1 MMSNQ
6 KGTGEFSK
14 VGKLISVLEK
24 CNGKSK
30 IGGSEALISSRAAKI
45 FAAVGL
51 AFLIAALAAAAYF
64 AEPLISPHIS
74 LRDFTNVLM
83 MILLMLS
90 LVLSVKNIVTVL
102 YTADDLPVLL
112 PMPFSANQIVIA
124 KLTVTLKFPVV
135 LSVILINASFFGFG
149 LRAGMGTAFYIG
161 TVLSSVLIPVSGLA
175 IAALL
180 TVVIFKCCGFIRNR
194 DIMVAIGGILTIV
207 LTVGYL
213 IVSSIL
219 NSNDSPD
226 AALSALSTFA
236 GLSRYFPNVAF
247 MSDFMFD
254 GSITGLFISLG
265 ITAAAIALA
274 LLVIKLFY
282 LSTALSMQNTG
293 SSKKPV
299 EESMLSARKKRSALK
314 ALTSYEAKNAR
325 RNPAYMVY
333 GFAMTF
339 IWPLFFVLPFAFGK
353 NAIFSSVTGSVG
365 TSAALIGALL
375 LGVTASCFACGFN
388 ILPGTAFSRE
398 GDSFYVLRAMPL
410 GFKDY
415 YKSKLRFSM
424 LICSLGS
431 VPYILILGIVCIAA
445 GIVSLTGS
453 WVFLYSAFVCVL
465 CNLIFVNCML
475 VSNAKSPVF
484 NRDSETELSR
494 KLGGINIVALV
505 VGFVMYI
512 ALFVLII
519 IAMIPELSSVF
530 LNSTTVTIALV
541 AAAVFALTVLVFAAA
556 LNKTSVKKAEKSL
569 MIIE

>member
-1 MMSNQ
+1 MSNQ
-6 KGTGEFSK
+6 KATGEFSK
-14 VGKLISVLEK
+14 VRKLISVLEK

-30 IGGSEALISSRAAKI
+30 IGGSDALISPRAAKI

-51 AFLIAALAAAAYF
+51 VFLTAALAAAAYF
-64 AEPLISPHIS
+64 AEPLISPYIS
-74 LRDFTNVLM
+74 LKDFTNVLM
-83 MILLMLS
+83 MILLLLS

-124 KLTVTLKFPVV
+124 KLAVTLQFPVV

-149 LRAGMGTAFYIG
+149 LRAGMGAAFYIG

-175 IAALL
+175 VAALL

-226 AALSALSTFA
+226 AALSALSVFA
-236 GLSRYFPNVAF
+236 GISRYFPNVAF
-247 MSDFMFD
+247 MNGFMFD
-254 GSITGLFISLG
+254 GSIMGLFISLG

-293 SSKKPV
+293 SAKKPV
-299 EESMLSARKKRSALK
+299 EKSMLSAQKKRSALK

-325 RNPAYMVY
+325 RNPAYMIY

-353 NAIFSSVTGSVG
+353 NAIFSSATGSVD
-365 TSAALIGALL
+365 TSAALICALL
-375 LGVTASCFACGFN
+375 LGVAASCFACGFN

-398 GDSFYVLRAMPL
+398 GDSFYILRAMPL
-410 GFKDY
+410 DFKDY

-431 VPYILILGIVCIAA
+431 VPYILILGIVCIAT
-445 GIVSLTGS
+445 GIVPFTGS

-465 CNLIFVNCML
+465 CNLIFVNRML
-475 VSNAKSPVF
+475 VNNAGNPVF
-484 NRDSETELSR
+484 TRDSETEISR
-494 KLGGINIVALV
+494 KLGGINVVALV
-505 VGFVMYI
+505 IGFVMYI

-530 LNSTTVTIALV
+530 LNSTTGTV
-541 AAAVFALTVLVFAAA
+541 AAVTAVVFALTVLVIAAA
-556 LNKTSVKKAEKSL
+556 VNKTSVKKAEKSL
-569 MIIE
+569 MVIE

>member
-1 MMSNQ
+1 MSNQ
-6 KGTGEFSK
+6 KATGEFSK
-14 VGKLISVLEK
+14 VRKLISVLEK

-30 IGGSEALISSRAAKI
+30 IGGSEALISPRAAKVL
-45 FAAVGL
+45 AAVGL
-51 AFLIAALAAAAYF
+51 VFLIAALAAAAYF
-64 AEPLISPHIS
+64 AEPLISPYIS
-74 LRDFTNVLM
+74 LKDFTKVLM
-83 MILLMLS
+83 MILLLLS
-90 LVLSVKNIVTVL
+90 LVLSVKNNVTVL

-112 PMPFSANQIVIA
+112 PMPFSAGQIVIA

-135 LSVILINASFFGFG
+135 LSVILINTSFFGFG
-149 LRAGMGTAFYIG
+149 LRAGMGAAFYIG
-161 TVLSSVLIPVSGLA
+161 TVLSGVLIPVTGLA

-194 DIMVAIGGILTIV
+194 DIMVAIGGILTLV
-207 LTVGYL
+207 LTVGYV

-236 GLSRYFPNVAF
+236 GISEYFPNIAF
-247 MSDFMFD
+247 MNGFMFD
-254 GSITGLFISLG
+254 GSIMGLFISLG

-293 SSKKPV
+293 SAKKPV
-299 EESMLSARKKRSALK
+299 EKSMLSGRKKRGALK

-325 RNPAYMVY
+325 RNPAYMIY

-353 NAIFSSVTGSVG
+353 NALFSTANSVD
-365 TSAALIGALL
+365 TSAALICAIF
-375 LGVTASCFACGFN
+375 LGIAASCFACGFN
-388 ILPGTAFSRE
+388 NLPGTAFSRE
-398 GDSFYVLRAMPL
+398 GGSFYILRAMPL
-410 GFKDY
+410 DFKDY

-431 VPYILILGIVCIAA
+431 VPYILILGIVCIAT
-445 GIVSLTGS
+445 GIVPLSGS

-465 CNLIFVNCML
+465 CNLIFDNCML

-484 NRDSETELSR
+484 TRDSETELSR
-494 KLGGINIVALV
+494 KLGGINAVALII
-505 VGFVMYI
+505 GFVMYI

-519 IAMIPELSSVF
+519 IAAIPELSAIF
-530 LNSTTVTIALV
+530 LNSTTMTVAAVT
-541 AAAVFALTVLVFAAA
+541 AAVFALIVLVIAAA
-556 LNKTSVKKAEKSL
+556 VNKTSVKKAEKSL
-569 MIIE
+569 TVIE

>member
-1 MMSNQ
+1 MSNQ
-6 KGTGEFSK
+6 KVTSGFSK
-14 VGKLISVLEK
+14 VRKLISVLEK

-30 IGGSEALISSRAAKI
+30 IGGSDALISPMAAKI
-45 FAAVGL
+45 IAAVGL
-51 AFLIAALAAAAYF
+51 VFLTAALAAAAYF
-64 AEPLISPHIS
+64 AEPFISPYIS
-74 LRDFTNVLM
+74 LRDFTAFLM
-83 MILLMLS
+83 LILLFFS
-90 LVLSVKNIVTVL
+90 LMLSVKNIVTVL

-149 LRAGMGTAFYIG
+149 LRVGMDAAFYIG
-161 TVLSSVLIPVSGLA
+161 TVLSSLLIPVTGLA
-175 IAALL
+175 VAALL

-213 IVSSIL
+213 VVSSIL

-226 AALSALSTFA
+226 AALSALTTVA
-236 GLSRYFPNVAF
+236 GLSDCFPNIAF
-247 MSDFMFD
+247 MNGFMFD
-254 GSITGLFISLG
+254 GSIIGLFISLG

-293 SSKKPV
+293 SAKKPV

-325 RNPAYMVY
+325 RNPSYMIY

-339 IWPLFFVLPFAFGK
+339 IWPLFFILPFAFGK
-353 NAIFSSVTGSVG
+353 NAIFSSATGSVD
-365 TSAALIGALL
+365 TSAALICALL
-375 LGVTASCFACGFN
+375 LGVAASCFACGFN

-398 GDSFYVLRAMPL
+398 GDSFYILRAMPL
-410 GFKDY
+410 DFKDY

-431 VPYILILGIVCIAA
+431 VSYILILGIVCIAT
-445 GIVSLTGS
+445 GIITFTGS
-453 WVFLYSAFVCVL
+453 WVLLYGAFICVL

-484 NRDSETELSR
+484 NQDSETELSR
-494 KLGGINIVALV
+494 KLGGINAVALV
-505 VGFVMYI
+505 IGFVMYI
-512 ALFVLII
+512 ALFVFII
-519 IAMIPELSSVF
+519 IAMIPELSAIF
-530 LNSTTVTIALV
+530 LNSTTITAATVT
-541 AAAVFALTVLVFAAA
+541 AAAFALTVLVIAAA
-556 LNKTSVKKAEKSL
+556 VNKTSVKKAEKSL

>member
-1 MMSNQ
+1 MSNQ
-6 KGTGEFSK
+6 KGTGGLSK
-14 VGKLISVLEK
+14 VRKLISVLEK

-30 IGGSEALISSRAAKI
+30 IGGSDALISPRAAKI

-51 AFLIAALAAAAYF
+51 VFLTAALAAAAYF
-64 AEPLISPHIS
+64 AEPLISPYIH
-74 LRDFTNVLM
+74 LRDFTAFLM
-83 MILLMLS
+83 LILLFFS

-149 LRAGMGTAFYIG
+149 LRVGMGAAFYIG
-161 TVLSSVLIPVSGLA
+161 TALSSVLVPVTGLA

-213 IVSSIL
+213 IVNSIL
-219 NSNDSPD
+219 SSNDSPD
-226 AALSALSTFA
+226 AAFSALSMVA
-236 GLSRYFPNVAF
+236 GLSDCFPNVAF
-247 MSDFMFD
+247 MNGFMFD
-254 GSITGLFISLG
+254 GSIMGLFISLG
-265 ITAAAIALA
+265 ITAVAIALA

-293 SSKKPV
+293 YAKKPV
-299 EESMLSARKKRSALK
+299 EESMLSARKKRSVLK

-325 RNPAYMVY
+325 RNPSYMIY

-339 IWPLFFVLPFAFGK
+339 IWPLFLIMPFAFGK
-353 NAIFSSVTGSVG
+353 NALFSSANGSVD
-365 TSAALIGALL
+365 TSAALICALL
-375 LGVTASCFACGFN
+375 LGVVASCFACGFN

-398 GDSFYVLRAMPL
+398 GDGFFMIRAMPL
-410 GFKDY
+410 DFKDY
-415 YKSKLRFSM
+415 YKSKFRFSM

-431 VPYILILGIVCIAA
+431 VSYILILGIVCIVT
-445 GIVSLTGS
+445 GVVPFTGS
-453 WVFLYSAFVCVL
+453 WVFLYSVFVCVL

-475 VSNAKSPVF
+475 VSNAKSPGF
-484 NRDSETELSR
+484 NRDSETEISR
-494 KLGGINIVALV
+494 KLSGINAVALV
-505 VGFVMYI
+505 IGFVIYI
-512 ALFVLII
+512 VLLVSIV
-519 IAMIPELSSVF
+519 IAAIPKLSSVF
-530 LNSTTVTIALV
+530 LNSTMGTV
-541 AAAVFALTVLVFAAA
+541 AAITAAAFALTVLVIAVAV
-556 LNKTSVKKAEKSL
+556 NKTSVKKAEKSL

>member
-1 MMSNQ
+1 MNNQ
-6 KGTGEFSK
+6 KSTGEFSK
-14 VGKLISVLEK
+14 VKKLISVLEK

-30 IGGSEALISSRAAKI
+30 IGGSEALISPSAAKVL
-45 FAAVGL
+45 AAVGL
-51 AFLIAALAAAAYF
+51 VFLTAALTAAAYF
-64 AEPLISPHIS
+64 AEPLISPYIS
-74 LRDFTNVLM
+74 LKDFTNVLM
-83 MILLMLS
+83 MILFLLS

-112 PMPFSANQIVIA
+112 PMPFSAGQIVTA

-149 LRAGMGTAFYIG
+149 LRAGMGAAFYIG
-161 TVLSSVLIPVSGLA
+161 TVLSSVLIPVTGLA

-194 DIMVAIGGILTIV
+194 DIMVAIGGILTLV
-207 LTVGYL
+207 LTVGYV

-226 AALSALSTFA
+226 AALSALSAFS
-236 GLSRYFPNVAF
+236 GLSEYFPNIAF
-247 MSDFMFD
+247 MNGFMFD
-254 GSITGLFISLG
+254 GSIMGLFISLG
-265 ITAAAIALA
+265 ITAAAIAFA

-293 SSKKPV
+293 SAKKPV
-299 EESMLSARKKRSALK
+299 EKNMLFGRKKRGALK

-325 RNPAYMVY
+325 RNPAYMIY

-353 NAIFSSVTGSVG
+353 NALFNAAGSVD
-365 TSAALIGALL
+365 TSAALICAIF
-375 LGVTASCFACGFN
+375 LGIAASCFACGFN
-388 ILPGTAFSRE
+388 NLPGTAFSRE
-398 GDSFYVLRAMPL
+398 GDSFYILRAMPL
-410 GFKDY
+410 DFKVY
-415 YKSKLRFSM
+415 YKSKLRFAM

-431 VPYILILGIVCIAA
+431 VPYILILGIVCIAT
-445 GIVSLTGS
+445 GIVPLSGS
-453 WVFLYSAFVCVL
+453 WVFLYSSFVCVL

-484 NRDSETELSR
+484 TRDSETEISR
-494 KLGGINIVALV
+494 KLGGINVVALV
-505 VGFVMYI
+505 IGFVMYI
-512 ALFVLII
+512 ALFVFII
-519 IAMIPELSSVF
+519 IAMIPELSAIF
-530 LNSTTVTIALV
+530 INSTTVTIAAV
-541 AAAVFALTVLVFAAA
+541 TAAVFALIVLVIAAA

-569 MIIE
+569 MVIE

>member
-1 MMSNQ
+1 MSNQ
-6 KGTGEFSK
+6 KATGEFSK
-14 VGKLISVLEK
+14 VRKLISVLEK

-30 IGGSEALISSRAAKI
+30 IGGSEALISPRAAKVL
-45 FAAVGL
+45 AAVGL
-51 AFLIAALAAAAYF
+51 VFLIAALAAAAYF
-64 AEPLISPHIS
+64 AEPLISPYIS
-74 LRDFTNVLM
+74 LQDFTKVLM
-83 MILLMLS
+83 MILLLLS
-90 LVLSVKNIVTVL
+90 LVLSVKNNVTVL

-112 PMPFSANQIVIA
+112 PMPFSAGQIVIA

-135 LSVILINASFFGFG
+135 LSVILINTSFFGFG
-149 LRAGMGTAFYIG
+149 LRAGMGAAFYIG
-161 TVLSSVLIPVSGLA
+161 TVLSGVLIPVTGLA

-194 DIMVAIGGILTIV
+194 DIMVAIGGILTLV
-207 LTVGYL
+207 LTVGYV

-236 GLSRYFPNVAF
+236 GISEYFPNIAF
-247 MSDFMFD
+247 MNGFMFD
-254 GSITGLFISLG
+254 GSIMGLFISLG

-293 SSKKPV
+293 SAKKPV
-299 EESMLSARKKRSALK
+299 EKSMLSGRKKRGALK

-325 RNPAYMVY
+325 RNPAYMIY

-353 NAIFSSVTGSVG
+353 NALFSTANSVD
-365 TSAALIGALL
+365 TSAALICAIF
-375 LGVTASCFACGFN
+375 LGIAASCFACGFN
-388 ILPGTAFSRE
+388 NLPGTAFSRE
-398 GDSFYVLRAMPL
+398 GGSFYILRAMPL
-410 GFKDY
+410 DFKDY

-431 VPYILILGIVCIAA
+431 VPYILILGIVCIAT
-445 GIVSLTGS
+445 GIVPLSGS

-465 CNLIFVNCML
+465 CNLIFDNCML

-484 NRDSETELSR
+484 TRDSETELSR
-494 KLGGINIVALV
+494 KLGGINAVALII
-505 VGFVMYI
+505 GFVMYI

-519 IAMIPELSSVF
+519 IAAIPELSAIF
-530 LNSTTVTIALV
+530 LNSTTMTVAAVT
-541 AAAVFALTVLVFAAA
+541 AAVFALIVLVIAAA
-556 LNKTSVKKAEKSL
+556 VNKTSVKKAEKSL
-569 MIIE
+569 TVIE

>member
-1 MMSNQ
+1 MSDQ
-6 KGTGEFSK
+6 KVTGEFSK
-14 VGKLISVLEK
+14 VRKLISVLEE
-24 CNGKSK
+24 CNGNSK
-30 IGGSEALISSRAAKI
+30 IGGSEALISPRAAKI
-45 FAAVGL
+45 LAALGL
-51 AFLIAALAAAAYF
+51 VFLTATLAAAAYF
-64 AEPLISPHIS
+64 AEPLISPYIS
-74 LRDFTNVLM
+74 LKDFTNVLM
-83 MILLMLS
+83 MILLLFS

-112 PMPFSANQIVIA
+112 PMPFSAGQIVTA

-149 LRAGMGTAFYIG
+149 LRAGMGAAFYIG
-161 TVLSSVLIPVSGLA
+161 TVLSSVLIPVTSLA

-194 DIMVAIGGILTIV
+194 DIMVAIGGILTLV

-226 AALSALSTFA
+226 AALSALSAFS
-236 GLSRYFPNVAF
+236 GLSEYFPNIAF
-247 MSDFMFD
+247 MNGFMFD
-254 GSITGLFISLG
+254 GSIIGLFVSLG
-265 ITAAAIALA
+265 ITAAAIAFA

-293 SSKKPV
+293 SAKKPV
-299 EESMLSARKKRSALK
+299 EKSMLSGRKKRSALK
-314 ALTSYEAKNAR
+314 ALTSYEAKNAH
-325 RNPAYMVY
+325 RNPAYMIY

-353 NAIFSSVTGSVG
+353 NAIFSTAGSVD
-365 TSAALIGALL
+365 TSAALICAIF
-375 LGVTASCFACGFN
+375 LGIAASCFACGFN
-388 ILPGTAFSRE
+388 NLPGTAFSRE
-398 GDSFYVLRAMPL
+398 GDSFYILRAMPL
-410 GFKDY
+410 DFKDY
-415 YKSKLRFSM
+415 YKSKLRFAM

-431 VPYILILGIVCIAA
+431 VSYILILGIVCIAT
-445 GIVSLTGS
+445 GIVTFTGS

-484 NRDSETELSR
+484 NRDSEAELSR
-494 KLGGINIVALV
+494 KLGGINVVALV

-512 ALFVLII
+512 ALFVFII
-519 IAMIPELSSVF
+519 IAMIPELSAIF
-530 LNSTTVTIALV
+530 LNSTTVTV
-541 AAAVFALTVLVFAAA
+541 AAVTAAVFALIVFVIAAA
-556 LNKTSVKKAEKSL
+556 VNKTSVKKAEKSL
-569 MIIE
+569 TVIE